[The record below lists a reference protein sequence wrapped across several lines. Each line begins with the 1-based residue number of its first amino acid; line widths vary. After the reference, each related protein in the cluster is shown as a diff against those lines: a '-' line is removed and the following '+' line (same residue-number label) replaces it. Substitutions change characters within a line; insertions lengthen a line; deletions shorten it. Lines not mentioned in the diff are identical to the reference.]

1 MTNDNGLAVIEH
13 VNGTALEMYQDRNEV
28 RELTDRLLSLHPA
41 AAEVGKPGMIAVAQ
55 LALLVGASPLPGT
68 NEIHVWKSGNKIQ
81 FQLGIN
87 FYRRK
92 ADEQGGVLWAIQ
104 PRQMRDD
111 ERAEYGVPQGQIAA
125 ICKAVRREDMEKYV
139 GMGFKAN
146 QIWDMVGR
154 VGIGT
159 AGPGEAKAG
168 RTAVWTA
175 LKRSEVDL
183 YRALYPAMMQRIEEA
198 QRSEKVTISSGPDWN
213 EITSNEI
220 DDMFSYNT
228 SATAPVEY
236 IDLDTGEIEQPDEG
250 EYEEVVHSNGNGNGH
265 ADDNEPI
272 NTSADW
278 SMDFL
283 SHCAANINRYSGNPH
298 KAKQALMKHF
308 DNPPV
313 TKADAKK
320 QFEWLKEHAA
330 QRDTEEVQAA
340 QQGGLFDDESPSIED
355 GEIDA
360 VWPAGRAN

>member
-1 MTNDNGLAVIEH
+1 MTNENGLAVIEH
-13 VNGTALEMYQDRNEV
+13 VNGTSLEMYQDRNEV

-41 AAEVGKPGMIAVAQ
+41 ASEVGKPGMIAVAQ

-125 ICKAVRREDMEKYV
+125 ICKAVRRQDMEKYV
-139 GMGFKAN
+139 GMGFKPN

-159 AGPGEAKAG
+159 AGGNEGKAG

-183 YRALYPAMMQRIEEA
+183 YRSLYPALMQGIEDA
-198 QRSEKVTISSGPDWN
+198 QRGGDVTISKGPDWN
-213 EITSNEI
+213 EITSEEI
-220 DDMFSYNT
+220 DDMFSYST
-228 SATAPVEY
+228 SATAPATAVEY
-236 IDLDTGEIEQPDEG
+236 IDLDTGEIEEAD
-250 EYEEVVHSNGNGNGH
+250 YEEIDLVP
-265 ADDNEPI
+265 DDEPTI
-272 NTSADW
+272 DGTERDPKFWLGQATEATSLDA
-278 SMDFL
+278 L
-283 SHCAANINRYSGNPH
+283 A
-298 KAKQALMKHF
+298 QALYKLHEPSGVF
-308 DNPPV
+308 
-313 TKADAKK
+313 KDAPEAKGLVIRICGK
-320 QFEWLKEHAA
+320 DARNEH
-330 QRDTEEVQAA
+330 VI
-340 QQGGLFDDESPSIED
+340 PSIGKYVQSVAD
-355 GEIDA
+355 GTAKGTA
-360 VWPAGRAN
+360 VKAAENHYLKLVG